1 MAGWLHRLSSVLE
14 GGLGRTVGSFMEGG
28 VQVGGWGRELTDGEE
43 EVQPDFLGCCV
54 PPLALM
60 DGTMTVY

>member
-1 MAGWLHRLSSVLE
+1 
-14 GGLGRTVGSFMEGG
+14 MEGG

>member
-1 MAGWLHRLSSVLE
+1 
-14 GGLGRTVGSFMEGG
+14 MEGG

-54 PPLALM
+54 RSMKAKGIER
-60 DGTMTVY
+60 GTAGNQEE